1 MLSPILQSDT
11 DMTRIQK
18 IFAIGTA
25 SLTGLLVAGLFIMAW
40 IMSSNIMHPTYV
52 CNEEHFIYCGDPSQL
67 NLSFEDVSFLSED
80 GTDLSGWYMP
90 AEISDNVSEK
100 VSDKAVIF
108 VHGHGADRREGMRWF
123 KAIHQAGFNILAF
136 DLRNQGK
143 STQSFSTMGFFEK
156 RDVIGALDYLQQQ
169 KKIQSI
175 GIFGTSMGAATSI
188 MAMVDDPRIAAGVF
202 EAGWANLDDLYEEI
216 IEQYM
221 GLPSFP
227 LLPLTVSMLEWRTGM
242 DMAKLNPEEMLG
254 EITSRP
260 VFIIHCTGDELIGF
274 SHGEKN
280 YAAANEPKEF
290 WQSPCQMHARAWQ
303 SDPEYIENRVAN
315 YFVKY
320 L

>member
-1 MLSPILQSDT
+1 
-11 DMTRIQK
+11 MTRIGK
-18 IFAIGTA
+18 IFALGTL

-52 CNEEHFIYCGDPSQL
+52 CNEKHFVYCGDPSQL
-67 NLSFEDVSFLSED
+67 NLSYEDVSFQSDE
-80 GTDLSGWYMP
+80 GTDLRGWYMP
-90 AEISDNVSEK
+90 AEASGELP
-100 VSDKAVIF
+100 DKAVIF

-123 KAIHQAGFNILAF
+123 KAVHQAGFNILAF

-143 STQSFSTMGFFEK
+143 SAKSFSTMGYFEK
-156 RDVIGALDYLQQQ
+156 HDVIAALDYLQQQ
-169 KKIQSI
+169 KQIQSI
-175 GIFGTSMGAATSI
+175 GIFGTSMGAVTSI

-202 EAGWANLDDLYEEI
+202 EAGWANLDELYGEI

-242 DMAKLNPEEMLG
+242 DLAKLNPENILG
-254 EITSRP
+254 AIAPRP
-260 VFIIHCTGDELIGF
+260 VFIIHCTGDKLIGF
-274 SHGEKN
+274 SHGERN

-290 WQSPCQMHARAWQ
+290 WKSPCQMHARAWQ
-303 SDPEYIENRVAN
+303 SDPEYIESRVAN

>member
-1 MLSPILQSDT
+1 
-11 DMTRIQK
+11 MTRIQK
-18 IFAIGTA
+18 IFAIGSI
-25 SLTGLLVAGLFIMAW
+25 SLSGLLVASLLIMAW
-40 IMSSNIMHPTYV
+40 IMSSNIMHPTYA
-52 CNEEHFIYCGDPSQL
+52 CNEKHFIYCGDPSQL
-67 NLSFEDVSFLSED
+67 NLSFENISFQSDE

-90 AEISDNVSEK
+90 AETSDSDSE
-100 VSDKAVIF
+100 KAVIF

-123 KAIHQAGFNILAF
+123 KAVHQAGFNILAF
-136 DLRNQGK
+136 DLRNLGK
-143 STQSFSTMGFFEK
+143 STKSFSTMGYFEQ

-202 EAGWANLDDLYEEI
+202 EAGWANLDDLYGEI

-227 LLPLTVSMLEWRTGM
+227 LRPLTVSMLEWRTGM

-254 EITSRP
+254 EITPRP

-290 WQSPCQMHARAWQ
+290 WKSPCQMHARAWQ